1 MIDPDRFHRRA
12 ERLNALLRERLGV
25 RGRDLEARLRRAG
38 RALPRRYR
46 RAGAEIAATSRRMDH
61 PRLAR
66 LHDPARLEAAFDDLT
81 AYLRHIDPAERRR
94 QAVLSVLAVIFVNL
108 MLVGLALWAIL
119 RWRGLA

>member
-12 ERLNALLRERLGV
+12 ERLNALSRERLG
-25 RGRDLEARLRRAG
+25 
-38 RALPRRYR
+38 RRYR
-46 RAGAEIAATSRRMDH
+46 RAGAEIAAASRRMDH

-81 AYLRHIDPAERRR
+81 AYLRRIDPAERRR

-119 RWRGLA
+119 RWRGLG